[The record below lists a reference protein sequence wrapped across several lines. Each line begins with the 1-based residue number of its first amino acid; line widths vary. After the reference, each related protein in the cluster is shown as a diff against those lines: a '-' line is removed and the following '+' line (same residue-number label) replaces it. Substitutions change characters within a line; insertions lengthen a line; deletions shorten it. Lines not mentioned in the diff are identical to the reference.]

1 MAGRRGI
8 NALGPRATSG
18 ARPTEGAQ
26 PEFISGVKR
35 RRRRAGVGSVKRV
48 QGKRAVVLRM
58 SFCRVGNNSPRTPL
72 IPPRGFAAAAG
83 RGEREDCVPKEGRKG
98 EGMAGRRGI
107 PRCRTAECPH
117 ARCSRV
123 LSAPPAV
130 ADPARPSPDSR
141 VKGWDS
147 QMFEKSP
154 VGDVRPNVSP
164 VKDADLRG
172 ETQGWKG
179 SGGGKRRRGQRD
191 SLTGGMEKNQR
202 GRRGKSASDS
212 PKMLRDGPARV
223 RPANYGGSG
232 EIISP
237 DAFSVFSAFSA
248 FTERCSGSRCR
259 RRGFRR

>member
-72 IPPRGFAAAAG
+72 IPPRGFAQRRDGGNGKIVCRKKGG
-83 RGEREDCVPKEGRKG
+83 RGG
-98 EGMAGRRGI
+98 GMAGRRGI
-107 PRCRTAECPH
+107 PRGRTAECPH
-117 ARCSRV
+117 VRCSRV

-164 VKDADLRG
+164 VKDA
-172 ETQGWKG
+172 
-179 SGGGKRRRGQRD
+179 
-191 SLTGGMEKNQR
+191 
-202 GRRGKSASDS
+202 
-212 PKMLRDGPARV
+212 
-223 RPANYGGSG
+223 
-232 EIISP
+232 I
-237 DAFSVFSAFSA
+237 
-248 FTERCSGSRCR
+248 
-259 RRGFRR
+259 

>member
-1 MAGRRGI
+1 MCAERRAEGGGGMAGRRGI

-48 QGKRAVVLRM
+48 RGKRAVVLRM

-83 RGEREDCVPKEGRKG
+83 RGEREDCVPKERRKG

-117 ARCSRV
+117 VRCSRV

-164 VKDADLRG
+164 VKDA
-172 ETQGWKG
+172 
-179 SGGGKRRRGQRD
+179 
-191 SLTGGMEKNQR
+191 
-202 GRRGKSASDS
+202 
-212 PKMLRDGPARV
+212 
-223 RPANYGGSG
+223 
-232 EIISP
+232 I
-237 DAFSVFSAFSA
+237 
-248 FTERCSGSRCR
+248 
-259 RRGFRR
+259 